1 MFKYKHHKRIFYE
14 AIALSLLSFTAVIL
28 LLIDGSFDILLPV
41 IVGSIGVAAL
51 MLAVFTA
58 IYSHLYLRLEIVMD
72 KAEQHFILLRPR
84 RRHYCVYGSASFVAK
99 LRGLLPPTSEISARV
114 CDELCNGLSESP
126 EELAGETFYRYV
138 IRNADEDEQT
148 AEETDEEVV
157 VEEDIWVRIQ
167 RVPHG
172 AKQAILITDVT
183 DIYLQKMYLMQS
195 DYFDSASRLLRREA
209 VLSRVQRFIDNGCKM
224 GHYAVLSVNGF
235 EKSAGEIAFD
245 TNKIIHR
252 LGEEYKKLESKR
264 IVAGKNSHNSFL
276 FFFAGTYNDIE
287 ERLEGIIRTAKDVIA
302 ENNASSR
309 LAVSCGYCD
318 FPEGA
323 GNLDDLVA
331 RTEFALYQAISTNA
345 RDAVKFS
352 AQKYAALQEGFE
364 KARAVHEVIDNN
376 SVNYYFQ
383 PIVNARNGKI
393 FAYEALMRPVSD
405 IKLSPV
411 DIIDV
416 ATKDNCLVSIE
427 RMTLSNVMRA
437 VEENADRLDGRKIFI
452 NTIPNMLLPPE
463 EFETLMERY
472 GDLFKNTV
480 MEITED
486 GNFNDELFE
495 EFSSRCKRSGSTIAL
510 DDFGTGYSNESN
522 LLKFRPAFIKLDRSL
537 ITNIH
542 ADEQKRTLVEGMV
555 GFAKKHNIK
564 IIAEGVETRQEL
576 EYAISIDVDLIQGFY
591 TARPQPVFIEKI
603 SKEVAD
609 IIVALNLK
617 RAGRSSGKVYE
628 TDQPGTIDIV
638 ELALSGYSQM
648 IIKHSPVELVGESTR
663 AVEMMINA
671 ADDFDGSITMNSC
684 VLFKHPYVFSCGE
697 NSRVSLELKGKNKFF
712 GGFNVPTSS
721 ELSVTGDGN
730 CEMEIHTTEAVA
742 FGSLS
747 ESGYGKLFFG
757 LKGKCH
763 IIMDGEIAIGFGG
776 KYSSVHSQIS
786 INGADIEL
794 EQKGVHTVAVGSLR
808 GSIAINIIDSA
819 IDITGN
825 GDQVL
830 GVGVALGTVS
840 AELERCEIKGSFSG
854 DTITAVGA
862 LDSGNGKIIIDDR
875 SRIET
880 EERAKSIIGIGTRGG
895 STEISICDSMIDI
908 FAEGNEAVGIGDI
921 EGETTV
927 HVDGSSVVRA
937 AITSGTPK
945 ALYSERGKICV
956 DGGNIIFD
964 FDAPVSEAVNSKG
977 EVLEYHKLVSDADI
991 KLDDYDASDSG
1002 SYVAPKYEKYPEYV
1016 GVYLPESFVAD
1027 RLDKLGAKTE

>member
-14 AIALSLLSFTAVIL
+14 AIALSLLSFSAVIL
-28 LLIDGSFDILLPV
+28 LLIDGSFDIILPV
-41 IVGSIGVAAL
+41 VAGSIGVAAL

-58 IYSHLYLRLEIVMD
+58 VYSQLYLRLEVVMD

-114 CDELCNGLSESP
+114 CDTLCNGLSENP

-138 IRNADEDEQT
+138 IRNADDDNGE
-148 AEETDEEVV
+148 AEETDEGDAA
-157 VEEDIWVRIQ
+157 EEDIWVRIQ

-183 DIYLQKMYLMQS
+183 DIYLQKMYLIQS

-235 EKSAGEIAFD
+235 EKSAGESAFATD
-245 TNKIIHR
+245 KIIHR

-264 IVAGKNSHNSFL
+264 IIAGKNSHNSFL

-287 ERLEGIIRTAKDVIA
+287 ERLEGVIRIAKDVIA

-323 GNLDDLVA
+323 DNLNDLVA

-376 SVNYYFQ
+376 SINYYFQ

-416 ATKDNCLVSIE
+416 AAKDNCLVSIE

-437 VEENADRLDGRKIFI
+437 VEENADRLDGRKVFI
-452 NTIPNMLLPPE
+452 NTIPNMLIPPE
-463 EFETLMERY
+463 EFETMLERY

-486 GNFNDELFE
+486 GNFNDEMFE
-495 EFSSRCKRSGSTIAL
+495 EFRRRCSLAGSTIAL

-522 LLKFRPAFIKLDRSL
+522 LLKFQPAFIKLDRSL

-555 GFAKKHNIK
+555 SFAKKHNIK

-603 SKEVAD
+603 SQEIAG

-617 RAGRSSGKVYE
+617 RAGKSSGKTFE
-628 TDQPGTIDIV
+628 TEQPGTIDIV
-638 ELALSGYSQM
+638 ELALRGYSQI

-663 AVEMMINA
+663 ALELMITA
-671 ADDFDGSITMNSC
+671 ADDFSGTVTMNSC
-684 VLFKHPYVFSCGE
+684 MLFKHPYVFSCGE
-697 NSRVSLELKGKNKFF
+697 NSKVSLELKGKNKFF

-721 ELSVTGDGN
+721 ELSVIGDGS
-730 CEMEIHTTEAVA
+730 CDMEIHTTEAVA
-742 FGSLS
+742 FGSLA
-747 ESGYGKLFFG
+747 ESGYGKLLFG
-757 LKGKCH
+757 LRGKCH
-763 IIMDGEIAIGFGG
+763 IIMDGETAIGFGG

-786 INGADIEL
+786 INGADIEMD
-794 EQKGVHTVAVGSLR
+794 QKGVHTVAVGALR
-808 GSIAINIIDSA
+808 GSVTASVTDSRL
-819 IDITGN
+819 DITGN

-830 GVGVALGTVS
+830 GIGNSSGTLG
-840 AELERCEIKGSFSG
+840 AELKSCELKGSFSG
-854 DTITAVGA
+854 DTITAIGA
-862 LDSGNGKIIIDDR
+862 LDNGNGKLSISEGCNITV
-875 SRIET
+875 EA
-880 EERAKSIIGIGTRGG
+880 RAKSIVGVG
-895 STEISICDSMIDI
+895 SRDGSFEILCCESIVDI
-908 FAEGNEAVGIGDI
+908 LAEGSEAVAIGDI
-921 EGETTV
+921 DGE
-927 HVDGSSVVRA
+927 SSVQITGASIVCVD
-937 AITSGTPK
+937 ITSGSPRS
-945 ALYSERGKICV
+945 LYSERGRVYI
-956 DGGNIIFD
+956 DSGNIILGADAAIGDVFD
-964 FDAPVSEAVNSKG
+964 SHNGEQLQYYKIPASVLAGREDDILGRYSAPLYGK
-977 EVLEYHKLVSDADI
+977 HPD
-991 KLDDYDASDSG
+991 
-1002 SYVAPKYEKYPEYV
+1002 YV
-1016 GVYLPESFVAD
+1016 GVCFPVGFFAPEDLELHV
-1027 RLDKLGAKTE
+1027 